1 MKVSFSSTKKNDGTS
16 ENHVKLPYAPAK
28 RAFPKIRWVLIL
40 ILVASPFIMMLGKI
54 ALDWAFVTSPGTIW
68 MDKKTINSIEAG
80 TVQKV
85 FYRRGDMASPD
96 TVMFR
101 VKRKNPENRM
111 EQIAFLEAERDA
123 ANMVIESGNPSPG
136 ISSRDIAGIQLANQS
151 VAYYEQARDNTKWLM
166 DRGAATRAEMDLA
179 ENKLREAK
187 ASLTALTSSSVATT
201 IKSSASAINST
212 RIAQVEQNIKS
223 LKRMT
228 EEVFDIKSD
237 QGGTVHSIFVSDGQS
252 FSAGEPL
259 AIVLN
264 TQQVHIVTYVDPNDF
279 KKITIGTIATVKMP
293 ATGRK
298 IKAIVEEPPIV
309 TDHIPKGI
317 SEKFYPVTMR
327 GVQISLKVMDPL
339 QEDEM
344 IEGLPV
350 AVEW

>member
-123 ANMVIESGNPSPG
+123 ANMVI
-136 ISSRDIAGIQLANQS
+136 
-151 VAYYEQARDNTKWLM
+151 
-166 DRGAATRAEMDLA
+166 
-179 ENKLREAK
+179 
-187 ASLTALTSSSVATT
+187 
-201 IKSSASAINST
+201 
-212 RIAQVEQNIKS
+212 
-223 LKRMT
+223 
-228 EEVFDIKSD
+228 
-237 QGGTVHSIFVSDGQS
+237 
-252 FSAGEPL
+252 
-259 AIVLN
+259 
-264 TQQVHIVTYVDPNDF
+264 
-279 KKITIGTIATVKMP
+279 
-293 ATGRK
+293 
-298 IKAIVEEPPIV
+298 
-309 TDHIPKGI
+309 
-317 SEKFYPVTMR
+317 
-327 GVQISLKVMDPL
+327 
-339 QEDEM
+339 
-344 IEGLPV
+344 
-350 AVEW
+350 